1 MAFNAIYSGV
11 WVCLGQVL
19 PIIEAA
25 CGLHWYNICLIGIIF
40 PTIGLL
46 IIPFIPESPSWFV
59 VKVRWDYRTIFLYV
73 ALVFLF
79 VLIHF

>member
-1 MAFNAIYSGV
+1 MNLGV

-46 IIPFIPESPSWFV
+46 TIPFIPESPSWFV
-59 VKVRWDYRTIFLYV
+59 IKVGWDFIKSTCLSV
-73 ALVFLF
+73 CWKLTLK
-79 VLIHF
+79 LNG